1 MGVAPRLA
9 GRLEATPLPRVRA
22 TDTEALFRPRESGQR
37 ARCCTVKTLPDN
49 PNLDHLRRQAKDLL
63 AGLRDSQPE
72 ASLAD
77 AQASLA
83 EQYGLRAWT
92 DLKAE
97 VDRQR
102 GRADVA
108 GGALAGAVAECFG
121 LGEVTGP
128 MTSAARTD
136 DMGRRWWLQTE
147 RGRWAVRTVDTWR
160 PIVDAE
166 TDVALQQAAAGV
178 GVLLP
183 APVRS
188 RSGAIVESVGGHSWR
203 VYEWIHSGPPLVAPV
218 SSATTYEVGTILA
231 RIHRLALPVSRISP
245 YHTSRASARWTAGA
259 GPVTDADW
267 RELAARA
274 RAGRADWASALAAA
288 VPALLDMGSIGEGT
302 PAPPP
307 VLCHM
312 NLNPGHVRLGRDGRL
327 VVVGWEHAGG
337 LPPSW
342 ELGFALMQ
350 WAIGPDGVSG
360 AGARAMIDGYRSE
373 AGSPPPL
380 GMAMFRG
387 AVISLANYVQGE
399 VEAALCARD
408 AEDQRHAA
416 RSVRHLLS
424 HLASAGPFR
433 GNLER
438 LVDACSETAGG

>member
-1 MGVAPRLA
+1 M
-9 GRLEATPLPRVRA
+9 
-22 TDTEALFRPRESGQR
+22 
-37 ARCCTVKTLPDN
+37 KMLPDN

-63 AGLRDSQPE
+63 AGLRDVRPE

-83 EQYGLRAWT
+83 EQYGFRVWT

-97 VDRQR
+97 VDHQR

-108 GGALAGAVAECFG
+108 DGALARAVAACFG

-136 DMGRRWWLQTE
+136 DMGRRWWLVTE

-160 PIVDAE
+160 RIVDVE

-188 RSGAIVESVGGHSWR
+188 RSGAIVESVGGHDWR
-203 VYEWIHSGPPLVAPV
+203 VYEWIQSGPPLAAPV
-218 SSATTYEVGTILA
+218 SSAITYEVGRILA
-231 RIHRLALPVSRISP
+231 RLHGLALPVDRISP
-245 YHTSRASARWTAGA
+245 YHTSHGSAGWIGGA
-259 GPVTDADW
+259 GPVTEAEW

-274 RAGRADWASALAAA
+274 RARRVDWASALTEA
-288 VPALLDMGSIGEGT
+288 VPFLVDLGSIGEGV

-312 NLNPGHVRLGRDGRL
+312 NLNPGHVRLARHGRL
-327 VVVGWEHAGG
+327 VVLGWEHAGG

-342 ELGFALMQ
+342 ELGWALTH
-350 WAIGPDGVSG
+350 WAIGPDGCVNA
-360 AGARAMIDGYRSE
+360 AGAAALIDGYRSE
-373 AGSPPPL
+373 AGSPAPL
-380 GMAMFRG
+380 NMAMFRG
-387 AVISLANYVQGE
+387 AVVSLGNYVLGQ
-399 VEAALCARD
+399 VEDALAARD

-424 HLASAGPFR
+424 NPPSRARA
-433 GNLER
+433 NLEQ
-438 LVDACSETAGG
+438 LLDVALAAAYG